1 MVRNDDLMD
10 VNPYGM
16 QRGRSLSQ
24 RGRCTDRRGV
34 FLPLFT
40 SAKISYTVQMAKTV
54 DDKKIIYTMDRV
66 SRAYGTKVVLKD
78 ISISYYYGAKIGV
91 IGENGAGKSSL
102 FKILAGADTD
112 FTGETHLLPG
122 YTLGYLEQEP
132 QLQSGKTVRE
142 TVMEGVKPV
151 TDLLAEFDAVNEAF
165 SDPDADFD
173 KLCARQ
179 AELQEKLD
187 AADAWNLDANLELAM
202 DALRC
207 PPPDQTVDVLSGGER
222 RRVALCRLLLQQP
235 DILLL
240 DEPTNHLDAETVA
253 WLERHLCDYKGT
265 IIAITHDR
273 YFLDNVA
280 GWILE
285 MDRGEGYPFKGNY
298 SAWLEAKEKR
308 LALEEKQASVRQREM
323 KEELEWIHAGAKGR
337 QAKHK
342 EHITKYE
349 ALLAEESKRVQLRD
363 SQISIPA
370 GPRLGS
376 LVIEADKITKSF
388 GDRLLFENLSFSIP
402 AGAVVGIVGPNGAGK
417 TTLFKM
423 IATAAGQAVTLAD
436 GSEGQEKPDSGTIR
450 TGETVKLVYVDQMRS
465 KLDPNK
471 TVLEMLSGGADLVK
485 LGAVDEKGRPVN
497 GALREV
503 NAHAYCSWFNFS
515 GPEQNKKISVLSGGE
530 KNRLNMGMM
539 FKEAGN
545 VLLLDE
551 PTNDLDIA
559 TTRSLEEAISQ
570 FAGCVLV
577 ISHDRYFLDRI
588 CTHILAFENNSEV
601 RWFEGSWSEYAEWK
615 RKVLGEDA
623 ERPHKTMYRKLTRQ

>member
-1 MVRNDDLMD
+1 
-10 VNPYGM
+10 
-16 QRGRSLSQ
+16 
-24 RGRCTDRRGV
+24 
-34 FLPLFT
+34 
-40 SAKISYTVQMAKTV
+40 MAKTF

-102 FKILAGADTD
+102 FKIFAGIDKD
-112 FTGETHLLPG
+112 YTGETKLLDG
-122 YTLGYLEQEP
+122 YTMGYLEQEP
-132 QLQSGKTVRE
+132 YLEPGKTVLDI
-142 TVMEGVKPV
+142 VKEGVKPI
-151 TDLLAEFDAVNEAF
+151 TDLLAEFDKVNEEF
-165 SDPDADFD
+165 GNPDADFD

-179 AELQEKLD
+179 AEIQEKLD
-187 AADAWNLDANLELAM
+187 AADAWNLDSNLELAM

-207 PPPDQTVDVLSGGER
+207 PPGDQVVDVLSGGER
-222 RRVALCRLLLQQP
+222 RRVALCRLLLQKP

-240 DEPTNHLDAETVA
+240 DEPTNHLDAETIA
-253 WLERHLCDYKGT
+253 WLERHLKDYPGT

-298 SAWLEAKEKR
+298 TEWLEAKQKR

-323 KEELEWIHAGAKGR
+323 QEELEWIHAGAKGR

-349 ALLAEESKRVQLRD
+349 ALLAEESKRIQLKD
-363 SQISIPA
+363 TQISIPA

-376 LVIEADKITKSF
+376 VVIDAEKLTKSF
-388 GDRLLFENLSFSIP
+388 DDRVLFENLDFHIP

-423 IATAAGQAVTLAD
+423 IATAAGQKIELPDGTL
-436 GSEGQEKPDSGTIR
+436 GEEKPDSGAIKI
-450 TGETVKLVYVDQMRS
+450 GDTVKLVYVDQMRS

-471 TVLEMLSGGADLVK
+471 TVYETLSGGSDLVK
-485 LGAVDEKGRPVN
+485 LGAVDEKGRAVN
-497 GALREV
+497 GAIREI
-503 NAHAYCSWFNFS
+503 NSHAYCSWFNFNS
-515 GPEQNKKISVLSGGE
+515 SDQNKKISVLSGGE
-530 KNRLNMGMM
+530 KNRLNMGLM

-551 PTNDLDIA
+551 PTNDLDIT
-559 TTRSLEEAISQ
+559 TTRSLEEAISS
-570 FAGCVLV
+570 FAGVVLV
-577 ISHDRYFLDRI
+577 VSHDRYFLDRI
-588 CTHILAFENNSEV
+588 STHILAFENNSEV
-601 RWFEGSWSEYAEWK
+601 KFFEGNWSEYVEWK
-615 RKVLGEDA
+615 KEVLGISDEI
-623 ERPHKTMYRKLTRQ
+623 PHKTVYRKLTR

>member
-1 MVRNDDLMD
+1 
-10 VNPYGM
+10 
-16 QRGRSLSQ
+16 
-24 RGRCTDRRGV
+24 
-34 FLPLFT
+34 
-40 SAKISYTVQMAKTV
+40 MAKTF

-102 FKILAGADTD
+102 FKIFAGIDKD
-112 FTGETHLLPG
+112 YTGETNLLPG
-122 YTLGYLEQEP
+122 YSMGYLEQEP
-132 QLQSGKTVRE
+132 YLEPGKTVLE
-142 TVMEGVKPV
+142 VVKEGVKPI
-151 TDLLAEFDAVNEAF
+151 TDLLAEFDKVNEAF
-165 SDPDADFD
+165 GDPDADFD

-179 AELQEKLD
+179 AEIQEKLD

-207 PPPDQTVDVLSGGER
+207 PPGDQVVDVLSGGER
-222 RRVALCRLLLQQP
+222 RRVALCRLLLQKP

-253 WLERHLCDYKGT
+253 WLERHLKDYPGT

-298 SAWLEAKEKR
+298 SEWLEAKEKR
-308 LALEEKQASVRQREM
+308 LALEEKQASTRRREM
-323 KEELEWIHAGAKGR
+323 QEELEWIHAGAKGR

-349 ALLAEESKRVQLRD
+349 ALLAEESKRVQLKD
-363 SQISIPA
+363 TQISIPA

-376 LVIEADKITKSF
+376 VVIDAEKLTKSF
-388 GDRLLFENLSFSIP
+388 DDKLLFENLDFHIP
-402 AGAVVGIVGPNGAGK
+402 AGSVVGIVGPNGAGK

-423 IATAAGQAVTLAD
+423 IASAAGQEIELPD
-436 GSEGQEKPDSGTIR
+436 GKMGKELPDSGSIKV
-450 TGETVKLVYVDQMRS
+450 GDTVKLVYVDQMRS

-471 TVLEMLSGGADLVK
+471 TIYEMLSGGSDLVK

-497 GALREV
+497 GAVREI
-503 NAHAYCSWFNFS
+503 NAHAYCSWFNFNS
-515 GPEQNKKISVLSGGE
+515 AEQNKKISVLSGGE

-545 VLLLDE
+545 VLMLDE
-551 PTNDLDIA
+551 PTNDLDIT
-559 TTRSLEEAISQ
+559 TTRSLEEAINS
-570 FAGCVLV
+570 FAGVVLV

-601 RWFEGSWSEYAEWK
+601 HFVEGSWSDYVEW
-615 RKVLGEDA
+615 RKNVLGIDDDV
-623 ERPHKTMYRKLTRQ
+623 PHKTVYRKLTR

>member
-1 MVRNDDLMD
+1 
-10 VNPYGM
+10 
-16 QRGRSLSQ
+16 
-24 RGRCTDRRGV
+24 
-34 FLPLFT
+34 
-40 SAKISYTVQMAKTV
+40 MAKTV
-54 DDKKIIYTMDRV
+54 DEKKIIYSMDRV

-102 FKILAGADTD
+102 FKIFAGIDKD
-112 FTGETHLLPG
+112 FTGETRLQEG
-122 YTLGYLEQEP
+122 YSMGYLEQEP
-132 QLQSGKTVRE
+132 QLESGKTVLE
-142 TVMEGVKPV
+142 IVKEGVKPI
-151 TDLLAEFDAVNEAF
+151 TDLLEEFDKVNEAF
-165 SDPDADFD
+165 GEPDADFD

-187 AADAWNLDANLELAM
+187 AADAWNLDSNLELAM

-207 PPPDQTVDVLSGGER
+207 PPPEQKVDVLSGGER

-240 DEPTNHLDAETVA
+240 DEPTNHLDAQTVA
-253 WLERHLCDYKGT
+253 WLEKHLHDYKGT
-265 IIAITHDR
+265 VIAITHDR

-280 GWILE
+280 TWILE
-285 MDRGEGYPFKGNY
+285 MDRGEGYPFHGNY
-298 SAWLEAKEKR
+298 SAWLEAKQKR

-323 KEELEWIHAGAKGR
+323 QEELEWIHAGAKGR

-349 ALLAEESKRVQLRD
+349 QLLAEESKRVKLRD

-370 GPRLGS
+370 GPRLGN
-376 LVIEADKITKSF
+376 LVIDAENLTKSF
-388 GDRLLFENLSFSIP
+388 DDKLLFENLDFHIP
-402 AGAVVGIVGPNGAGK
+402 AGAVVGIIGPNGAGK

-423 IATAAGQAVTLAD
+423 IASAAGQNIELPD
-436 GSEGQEKPDSGTIR
+436 GTFGKELPDSGKIKI
-450 TGETVKLVYVDQMRS
+450 GETVKLVYVDQMRS

-471 TVLEMLSGGADLVK
+471 TIYETLSGGSDLVK
-485 LGAVDEKGRPVN
+485 LGAVDEKGRPLN

-503 NAHAYCSWFNFS
+503 NAHAYCSWFNFNS
-515 GPEQNKKISVLSGGE
+515 AEQNKKVAVLSGGE

-539 FKEAGN
+539 FKESGN

-559 TTRSLEEAISQ
+559 TSRSLEEAINS
-570 FAGCVLV
+570 FAGVVMV

-601 RWFEGSWSEYAEWK
+601 KWFEGSWTDYEEW
-615 RKVLGEDA
+615 RKKELGVNDEH
-623 ERPHKTMYRKLTRQ
+623 PHKTIYRKLTR